1 MLKIKFISLFVILY
15 FLQSCNSV
23 SSIAGTY
30 VNRNDSKVENYLQL
44 NSDMTY
50 LHFYKK
56 DNVTLSQRGV
66 WELKKNP
73 YYGIELFQFCDYNEK
88 GTNYEKFGVYVL
100 IIEGKYLNNGFDG
113 NNASSF
119 EKN

>member
-15 FLQSCNSV
+15 FLQSCNTV

-44 NSDMTY
+44 NSDMTF

-66 WELKKNP
+66 WELKKILITGLN
-73 YYGIELFQFCDYNEK
+73 YSNFVITTRKEL
-88 GTNYEKFGVYVL
+88 TM
-100 IIEGKYLNNGFDG
+100 
-113 NNASSF
+113 
-119 EKN
+119 KNLVFMF